1 MHFNRG
7 FNVAALAT
15 RFENQPWKSI
25 QREIGRREEVD
36 PHNDIRPRKGL
47 IFLFFLPFSSS
58 FLWSFPRLISIFCI
72 SLSSIW
78 VSAFFLYFT
87 SSRLF
92 SLRRSEFFQV
102 CRLFQNLAN
111 SQYTFFVVNATLP
124 SNKRH
129 DFHPRCN
136 SRLCGSGGSYPPPFL
151 RQPAFTIS
159 LLYPNSLA
167 ITIRAS

>member
-1 MHFNRG
+1 MTF
-7 FNVAALAT
+7 VLAMALSSCFFFHSHLVSCDLFHDSF
-15 RFENQPWKSI
+15 RF
-25 QREIGRREEVD
+25 
-36 PHNDIRPRKGL
+36 
-47 IFLFFLPFSSS
+47 FA
-58 FLWSFPRLISIFCI
+58 